1 MAGDLIARDRALAHM
16 ALVNL
21 IQKLAEGD
29 ILRRHPLAGA
39 LKQHDERNDEQDNDY
54 PKREIPEIW
63 THLRWSRYRLQ
74 GVLISMLSNHFL
86 AGSLGDKVRAAVGT
100 KQAGRERLAQ
110 VD

>member
-1 MAGDLIARDRALAHM
+1 LNQRRVIWRIGGESPVVSEMAGDLIARDRHLADM

-29 ILRRHPLAGA
+29 ILRRHPLARV

-63 THLRWSRYRLQ
+63 IHLRSRHAPFWPGGR
-74 GVLISMLSNHFL
+74 HFC
-86 AGSLGDKVRAAVGT
+86 
-100 KQAGRERLAQ
+100 
-110 VD
+110 